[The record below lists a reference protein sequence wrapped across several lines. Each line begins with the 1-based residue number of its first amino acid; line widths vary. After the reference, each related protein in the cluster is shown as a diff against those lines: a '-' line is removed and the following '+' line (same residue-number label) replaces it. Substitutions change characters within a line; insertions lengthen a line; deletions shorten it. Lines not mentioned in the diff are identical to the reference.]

1 MPHSVPQQ
9 VRQQVSDIWEADL
22 ALQFML
28 LFLVVMLFV
37 VVPLSDAGLIGVR
50 GDLLIA
56 AGFSL
61 LGVSGVLAVA
71 RTTATRI
78 AGLLAMTAPIS
89 LGWYHA
95 LLPGSQTGLLRAA
108 LVVIALGWMA
118 ALTLQ
123 HVFRRGAVTIARL
136 QGAIAVYLLVALIF
150 GELYWIVLRVNP
162 QAFQL
167 ARDFGGSSAARSGVF
182 YFSLIT
188 LTTVGY
194 GDIAPVSAMA
204 RSLATLEAL
213 IGQLYPAILIGR
225 LVSLQISSVGDND
238 RTPENQ

>member
-1 MPHSVPQQ
+1 MPEQ
-9 VRQQVSDIWEADL
+9 VRQQVSDIWKADL

-28 LFLVVMLFV
+28 LFLVLLLFV
-37 VVPLSDAGLIGVR
+37 AIPLSYAGLIGGQ

-61 LGVSGVLAVA
+61 LGVSGVLSVT
-71 RTTATRI
+71 RTRGARI

-89 LGWYHA
+89 VGWYHA
-95 LLPGSQTGLLRAA
+95 LLPGPLTGVIRAV
-108 LVVIALGWMA
+108 LVVIALAWLAG
-118 ALTLQ
+118 LTLQ
-123 HVFRRGAVTIARL
+123 HVFRGGAITLARL
-136 QGAIAVYLLVALIF
+136 QGAIAVYLLVGMIF
-150 GELYWIVLRVNP
+150 AELYWIVLQVNP
-162 QAFQL
+162 QAFQG
-167 ARDFGGSSAARSGVF
+167 ARDFGDSSAARSGVF

-225 LVSLQISSVGDND
+225 LVSLQISSIGDND